1 MLLNLEMKACS
12 LISLFKAV
20 FQELLNQPGNASF
33 SWGWR
38 DVITSLGQVMELEK
52 TTTQLHI
59 SRSLG
64 RSKPVTERGVT

>member
-59 SRSLG
+59 SQSLG